1 VIAADR
7 LNRKAGEYEILAASH
22 AERAGLAGGG
32 GGEDLGAATAFT
44 VAAIILREV
53 ARALEDE

>member
-1 VIAADR
+1 MIAAER
-7 LNRKAGEYEILAASH
+7 LNAKAREYEILAASF

-32 GGEDLGAATAFT
+32 REEIGAATGFT